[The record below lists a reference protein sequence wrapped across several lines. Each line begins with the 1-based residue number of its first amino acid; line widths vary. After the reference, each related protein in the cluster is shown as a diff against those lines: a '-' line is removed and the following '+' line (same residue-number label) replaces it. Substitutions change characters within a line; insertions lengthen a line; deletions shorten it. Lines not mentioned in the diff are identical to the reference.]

1 MLMQLDIAGHV
12 MHLVTSAP
20 VLVDISVLD
29 VPSQGET
36 TLYMHM
42 AVALL
47 NEIVLYMHISSFS
60 TRRNFITCI
69 FHG

>member
-29 VPSQGET
+29 VPSQDYLMKESV
-36 TLYMHM
+36 Y
-42 AVALL
+42 
-47 NEIVLYMHISSFS
+47 
-60 TRRNFITCI
+60 
-69 FHG
+69 